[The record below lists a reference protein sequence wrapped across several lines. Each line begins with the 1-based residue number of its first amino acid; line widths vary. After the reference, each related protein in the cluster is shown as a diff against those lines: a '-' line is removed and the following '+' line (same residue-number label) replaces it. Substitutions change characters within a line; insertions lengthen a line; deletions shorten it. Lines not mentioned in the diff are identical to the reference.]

1 MKTTASDR
9 LVRFVRRHKTNRL
22 VVRRTSLGAIMFF
35 FLAAVGSPADPPAPK
50 VPRTWPQAYSVE
62 RDEASGILTLRTP
75 YYTVE
80 QDLKKGGADHA
91 DRTDAREGRE
101 PARRIPWRP
110 ASGTKAEPCLRT

>member
-1 MKTTASDR
+1 MR
-9 LVRFVRRHKTNRL
+9 NHVLL
-22 VVRRTSLGAIMFF
+22 
-35 FLAAVGSPADPPAPK
+35 LAAVGSPADPPAPK

-91 DRTDAREGRE
+91 DRTDAREGRQ
-101 PARRIPWRP
+101 PAGAAHRDPRP
-110 ASGTKAEPCLRT
+110 GRKRSRA